1 MPHFFVLTIVR
12 YPIYIQLSNVVRE
25 SLSPQIEKRT
35 PVYKD
40 LKGKNALITGAGKKA
55 GIGYAIAR
63 KLADCG
69 VNVAL
74 ADLAKAQ
81 ENDPLLTSDKAQLK
95 RLAKA
100 LGETCKVRT
109 VALDLDVTNPESV
122 QNMANELT
130 EAFGNIHILCN
141 NAGTVFG
148 VPNTIHG
155 YDDDAWMKT
164 IDVNLHGVFRVSKA
178 IIPLMQEN
186 GGSIINAASQA
197 AKKPPLFN
205 GAYAAAKAG
214 VLMMTKVMAMELAG
228 NNIRV
233 NAVCPGVIMTDFTQ
247 WRFDLEAQ
255 FFNATADERIAEK
268 CKEIPLGRLGTADE
282 VANTVAFLA
291 SSESSYMTG
300 QALNITGGQTME
312 L

>member
-1 MPHFFVLTIVR
+1 M
-12 YPIYIQLSNVVRE
+12 
-25 SLSPQIEKRT
+25 
-35 PVYKD
+35 YKD
-40 LKGKNALITGAGKKA
+40 LRGKNALITGAGKEA
-55 GIGYAIAR
+55 GIGYAIAK
-63 KLADCG
+63 KLAACG

-74 ADLAKAQ
+74 ADLAKA
-81 ENDPLLTSDKAQLK
+81 EEGDPLLTSDRAHLV
-95 RLAKA
+95 RLAKSLA
-100 LGETCKVRT
+100 ETCKVLT
-109 VALDLDVTNPESV
+109 MALDLDVTRPEAV
-122 QNMANELT
+122 QNMASLLAEK
-130 EAFGNIHILCN
+130 FSNIDILCN

-148 VPNTIHG
+148 VPNTLHN
-155 YDDDAWMKT
+155 YDDDAWIKT

-178 IIPLMQEN
+178 VVPLMLEN

-228 NNIRV
+228 NGIRV
-233 NAVCPGVIMTDFTQ
+233 NAVCPGVIMTDFTK

-255 FFNATADERIAEK
+255 FFKATPDERIAEK
-268 CKEIPLGRLGTADE
+268 CKEIPLGRLGTAGE

>member
-1 MPHFFVLTIVR
+1 M
-12 YPIYIQLSNVVRE
+12 
-25 SLSPQIEKRT
+25 
-35 PVYKD
+35 YKD
-40 LKGKNALITGAGKKA
+40 LKGKNALITGAGKES

-63 KLADCG
+63 KLAANG

-74 ADLAKAQ
+74 ADLAKA
-81 ENDPLLTSDKAQLK
+81 EKNDPLLTSDKAQLA
-95 RLAKA
+95 RLAKS
-100 LGETCKVRT
+100 LRKKYKVRT
-109 VALDLDVTNPESV
+109 LALDLDVTNPESV
-122 QNMANELT
+122 QTMADALA
-130 EAFGNIHILCN
+130 EAFSDIHILCN

-148 VPNTIHG
+148 VPNTIHA
-155 YDDDAWMKT
+155 YDDEAWMKT

-178 IIPLMQEN
+178 VVPLMLGK

-205 GAYAAAKAG
+205 GAYATAKAG

-228 NNIRV
+228 SGIRV
-233 NAVCPGVIMTDFTQ
+233 NAICPGVIMTDFTQ
-247 WRFDLEAQ
+247 WRFELEAQ

>member
-1 MPHFFVLTIVR
+1 
-12 YPIYIQLSNVVRE
+12 
-25 SLSPQIEKRT
+25 
-35 PVYKD
+35 VYKD

-74 ADLAKAQ
+74 ADLAKA
-81 ENDPLLTSDKAQLK
+81 EKNDPLLTSDKAQLTK
-95 RLAKA
+95 LAKM
-100 LGETCKVRT
+100 LGETCNVRT
-109 VALDLDVTNPESV
+109 VALDLDVTSPESV
-122 QNMANELT
+122 QNMASQLAE
-130 EAFGNIHILCN
+130 EFGSVHILCN

-148 VPNTIHG
+148 VPNAIHS

-178 IIPLMQEN
+178 ITPLMQEY

-255 FFNATADERIAEK
+255 FFNATADERITEK

>member
-1 MPHFFVLTIVR
+1 
-12 YPIYIQLSNVVRE
+12 
-25 SLSPQIEKRT
+25 
-35 PVYKD
+35 VYRD
-40 LKGKNALITGAGKKA
+40 LKNKNALITGAGKEA

-63 KLADCG
+63 KLAACG

-74 ADLAKAQ
+74 ADLAEA
-81 ENDPLLTSDKAQLK
+81 EDNNPLLTSDRAQLVT
-95 RLAKA
+95 LAQNLA
-100 LGETCKVRT
+100 DTYQVRT
-109 VALDLDVTNPESV
+109 LALSLDVTDPTSV
-122 QNMANELT
+122 QNMGQTLAHE
-130 EAFGNIHILCN
+130 FGNIHILCN

-148 VPNTIHG
+148 VPNTIHA
-155 YDDDAWMKT
+155 YEDDAWMKT

-178 IIPLMQEN
+178 VVPLMMQQ

-205 GAYAAAKAG
+205 GAYAAAKAA
-214 VLMMTKVMAMELAG
+214 VVMMTKVMAMELAG
-228 NNIRV
+228 DNIRV
-233 NAVCPGVIMTDFTQ
+233 NAICPGIIMTDFTR

-255 FFNATADERIAEK
+255 FLDSTAEERMALK
-268 CKEIPLGRLGTADE
+268 SAEIPLGRFGSADE

-291 SSESSYMTG
+291 SGESSYMTG

>member
-1 MPHFFVLTIVR
+1 M
-12 YPIYIQLSNVVRE
+12 
-25 SLSPQIEKRT
+25 
-35 PVYKD
+35 YKD
-40 LKGKNALITGAGKKA
+40 LKGKNALITGSGKQA

-63 KLADCG
+63 KLAASG

-74 ADLAKAQ
+74 ADLAKADKS
-81 ENDPLLTSDKAQLK
+81 DPLLTSDKAQLAQ
-95 RLAKA
+95 LAKS
-100 LGETCKVRT
+100 LGEKFKVRT
-109 VALDLDVTNPESV
+109 VALGLDVTKRASV
-122 QNMANELT
+122 QNMAAALAES
-130 EAFGNIHILCN
+130 FGTIDILCN

-148 VPNTIHG
+148 VPNTIHT

-178 IIPLMQEN
+178 VVPLMLVN
-186 GGSIINAASQA
+186 GGSIVNAASQA
-197 AKKPPLFN
+197 AKKPSLFN

-214 VLMMTKVMAMELAG
+214 ILMLTKVMAMELAASS
-228 NNIRV
+228 IRV
-233 NAVCPGVIMTDFTQ
+233 NAICPGVIMTDFTQ
-247 WRFDLEAQ
+247 WRFELEAQ
-255 FFNATADERIAEK
+255 FFNATADERMAEK

>member
-1 MPHFFVLTIVR
+1 MYT
-12 YPIYIQLSNVVRE
+12 
-25 SLSPQIEKRT
+25 
-35 PVYKD
+35 D
-40 LKGKNALITGAGKKA
+40 LQGKNALITGAGKKA

-63 KLADCG
+63 KLAACG
-69 VNVAL
+69 VNIAL
-74 ADLAKAQ
+74 ADLVASEK
-81 ENDPLLTSDKAQLK
+81 NNPLLTTDKTQLE
-95 RLAKA
+95 RLAKE

-109 VALDLDVTNPESV
+109 VALGLDVTRPESV
-122 QNMANELT
+122 QNMAVALAED
-130 EAFGNIHILCN
+130 FDNIDILCN

-148 VPNTIHG
+148 VPNTVHA
-155 YDDDAWMKT
+155 YDEDAWMKT

-178 IIPLMQEN
+178 VVPLMLGN

-214 VLMMTKVMAMELAG
+214 VLMLTKVMAMELARNG
-228 NNIRV
+228 IRV
-233 NAVCPGVIMTDFTQ
+233 NAVCPGVIMTDFTR
-247 WRFDLEAQ
+247 WRFELEAQ
-255 FFNATADERIAEK
+255 FFNATPDERIAEK

-300 QALNITGGQTME
+300 QALNVTGGQTME

>member
-1 MPHFFVLTIVR
+1 M
-12 YPIYIQLSNVVRE
+12 
-25 SLSPQIEKRT
+25 
-35 PVYKD
+35 YKD
-40 LKGKNALITGAGKKA
+40 LKGKNALITGAGKKT
-55 GIGYAIAR
+55 GIGYAVAK
-63 KLADCG
+63 KLAACG

-74 ADLAKAQ
+74 ADLAKAE
-81 ENDPLLTSDKAQLK
+81 ENDPLLTSNKAQLTQ
-95 RLAKA
+95 LAQA
-100 LGETCKVRT
+100 LGKTCKVRAL
-109 VALDLDVTNPESV
+109 ALDLDVTSSESV
-122 QNMANELT
+122 QNMATVLAE
-130 EAFGNIHILCN
+130 EFGNIHILFN

-148 VPNTIHG
+148 VPNTIHA
-155 YDDDAWMKT
+155 YDDIAWMKT

-178 IIPLMQEN
+178 VVPLMLKN

-228 NNIRV
+228 SGIRV

-255 FFNATADERIAEK
+255 FFNTTADVRIAEK

-282 VANTVAFLA
+282 VAGTVVFLA
-291 SSESSYMTG
+291 SGESSYMTG

>member
-1 MPHFFVLTIVR
+1 M
-12 YPIYIQLSNVVRE
+12 
-25 SLSPQIEKRT
+25 
-35 PVYKD
+35 YKD
-40 LKGKNALITGAGKKA
+40 LGGKNALITGAGKEA
-55 GIGYAIAR
+55 GIGYAIAT
-63 KLADCG
+63 KLAASG
-69 VNVAL
+69 VNIAL
-74 ADLAKAQ
+74 ADLAKAE
-81 ENDPLLTSDKAQLK
+81 ENDPLLTSDKAQLA
-95 RLAKA
+95 RLAKT
-100 LGETCKVRT
+100 LGEKYKVRT
-109 VALDLDVTNPESV
+109 VALDLDVTRPDSV
-122 QNMANELT
+122 KNMAAILADT
-130 EAFGNIHILCN
+130 FGTIHVLCN

-148 VPNTIHG
+148 VPNTIHA
-155 YDDDAWMKT
+155 YDENAWLKT

-178 IIPLMQEN
+178 VVPLMLAK

-228 NNIRV
+228 SNIRV
-233 NAVCPGVIMTDFTQ
+233 NAICPGVIKTDFTR
-247 WRFDLEAQ
+247 WRFELEAQ
-255 FFNATADERIAEK
+255 FFNATADERIAAK

-300 QALNITGGQTME
+300 QAINITGGQTME